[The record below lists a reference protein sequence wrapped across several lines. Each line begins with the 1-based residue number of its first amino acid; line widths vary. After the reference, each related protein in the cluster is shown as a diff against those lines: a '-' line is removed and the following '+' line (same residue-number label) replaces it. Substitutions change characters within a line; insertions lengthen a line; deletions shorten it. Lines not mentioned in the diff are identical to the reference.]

1 MDIGQMF
8 MLGFDGTDVDD
19 EHWIVRALEEEHL
32 GGVILFDRNVDGS
45 VQNISS
51 SGQLRELTATL
62 QQYTGTPLLI
72 SVDQEGGRVCRLKE
86 RDGFPETHSAKH
98 VGQGDLHQAAHSAAM
113 LAATLARHGINFNLA
128 PVVDLDLN
136 PDNPI
141 IGRFERSF
149 GADPEQVICNARIV
163 IDAHHRQGVACC
175 LKHFP
180 GHGSAAADSHL
191 GFVDSTQY
199 WDKQELV
206 PFARL
211 IDEGF
216 CDAVMTAHV
225 INRRLDPQGMPATLS
240 PAIVGGCLR
249 NTLGFSGVTV
259 TDDLQMQAITKRW
272 GYAEAVRL
280 AVLAGVDLLIVGNNL
295 QRREDALSVGMKC
308 IQDMLD
314 RGEVDADYIDGCL
327 QRISTLKKKISG
339 ELPWKNNIPTILS

>member
-8 MLGFDGTDVDD
+8 MLGFNGIRVDD
-19 EHWIVRALEEEHL
+19 GHWIVRALEEESL

-45 VQNISS
+45 VQNIVS
-51 SGQLRELTATL
+51 SGRLLELTATL
-62 QQYTGTPLLI
+62 QQHAAAPLLI
-72 SVDQEGGRVCRLKE
+72 SVDQEGGRVCRLKA
-86 RDGFPETHSAKH
+86 RDGFPETLSAKH
-98 VGQGDLHQAAHSAAM
+98 VGQGGLKQAADSAAM

-149 GADPEQVICNARIV
+149 GPDPEQVIANARV
-163 IDAHHRQGVACC
+163 FIDAHHRQGVACC

-191 GFVDSTQY
+191 GFVDSTGY
-199 WDKQELV
+199 WHKQELT

-225 INRRLDPQGMPATLS
+225 INRKLDPRGMPATLS
-240 PAIVGGCLR
+240 PEIINGCLR
-249 NTLGFSGVTV
+249 KKLGFSGVTV
-259 TDDLQMQAITKRW
+259 TDDLQMQAITKNW

-295 QRREDALSVGMKC
+295 NRRQDALEIGRKT
-308 IQDMLD
+308 IEDMLD
-314 RGEVDADYIDGCL
+314 RGVVDADYIDGCL
-327 QRISTLKKKISG
+327 QRIATLKKKTAG
-339 ELPWKNNIPTILS
+339 ELPWKNNTPTTLS